1 MINIENKK
9 IPVTI
14 ILISVIGSVIG
25 YLKKDIYSY
34 SGVEFNVNYPLK
46 YYEIYVLGH
55 LIDCTN
61 FFIVML
67 LIFGFG
73 IYIFFYKT
81 DEEIKISLNNFK
93 NRGQKIKTLLAFKNV
108 VKTLKDF
115 YSPGKRNKIN
125 NVEENKF
132 EKEIED
138 KDYWI
143 EKFLNYDGR
152 INRTDFFWRT
162 LLFSFI
168 FYIIINKHNEDPFSV
183 DGSVSL
189 GLLILFNFGIKTK
202 IKRLHDINLSGWIC
216 LLPFILEISLVISL
230 IFKSYMSTDFCLV
243 SKFLFVGIVP
253 LFNILL
259 LLIPSSKSK
268 NKF

>member
-1 MINIENKK
+1 
-9 IPVTI
+9 
-14 ILISVIGSVIG
+14 
-25 YLKKDIYSY
+25 
-34 SGVEFNVNYPLK
+34 
-46 YYEIYVLGH
+46 
-55 LIDCTN
+55 
-61 FFIVML
+61 
-67 LIFGFG
+67 
-73 IYIFFYKT
+73 
-81 DEEIKISLNNFK
+81 
-93 NRGQKIKTLLAFKNV
+93 
-108 VKTLKDF
+108 
-115 YSPGKRNKIN
+115 
-125 NVEENKF
+125 
-132 EKEIED
+132 
-138 KDYWI
+138 
-143 EKFLNYDGR
+143 
-152 INRTDFFWRT
+152 
-162 LLFSFI
+162 
-168 FYIIINKHNEDPFSV
+168 V